1 MTIQTLAPAD
11 SPFANNSYDDGYFDG
26 ELDAI
31 SKLSAAAATDRASM
45 ADQYDPL
52 WAQGYSDGYLNQ
64 IQVTYEEA
72 QQLHARKQGRET
84 STLHTRTARRDRA
97 A

>member
-1 MTIQTLAPAD
+1 MSITTTETIPALPGD
-11 SPFANNSYDDGYFDG
+11 DNVYNSGYTDG

-31 SKLSAAAATDRASM
+31 SKLPARMATTRAAL

-52 WAQGYSDGYLNQ
+52 WAQGYSDGYLDE
-64 IQVTYEEA
+64 I
-72 QQLHARKQGRET
+72 ARNAALAEKE
-84 STLHTRTARRDRA
+84 RA